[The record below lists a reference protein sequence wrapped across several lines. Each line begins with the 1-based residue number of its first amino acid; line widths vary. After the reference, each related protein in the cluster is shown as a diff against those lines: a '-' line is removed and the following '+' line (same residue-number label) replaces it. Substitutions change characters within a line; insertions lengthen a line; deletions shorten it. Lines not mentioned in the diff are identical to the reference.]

1 MLFVRRNAA
10 VAPLVVLTFAC
21 LNDNPV
27 APRSTI
33 ATLPALAVSSEDGPR
48 RHIVVLKAE
57 RAPTAAFL
65 SAVQALGARIEQRR
79 DAIGVVTLTGLT
91 DAGAATLATRTDV
104 EGAALDQSV
113 QWLPPAET
121 FMEARTLD
129 VVAQTDQ
136 SGAFFFADQWNMR
149 QINADKAWLVTNQ
162 GAGATIAIL
171 DTGVD
176 PGQLDLNGKVDLA
189 RSKSVLTAGSSPC
202 NRILGLQDEET
213 ITDFNAHGTF
223 TSAIA
228 SSNGIGTASVAPD
241 ATILTVK
248 VLNCVGSGSFNDI
261 IAGIEYAAA
270 QGVDVINM
278 SLGALL
284 PKSNPNTKTLVI
296 AVQRAIL
303 KAVAKGVIVVAAAGN
318 EAVNLDVA
326 DVIAVPAQLLGVVSV
341 SATAPVNQQNFD
353 AFASYSNFGR
363 LGVDVAAPG
372 GDFVTGGV
380 VEDLILGPCS
390 RFQVT
395 LPFSCASGLTYIF
408 GSGTSLSS
416 PHVAG
421 EAAVI
426 ESETRGNS
434 FGLLLETC
442 VFRGTDHPDNTLFSP
457 QYGWG
462 RIDVLEAV
470 KEFGCSARRYTS

>member
-1 MLFVRRNAA
+1 M
-10 VAPLVVLTFAC
+10 
-21 LNDNPV
+21 
-27 APRSTI
+27 
-33 ATLPALAVSSEDGPR
+33 SSADQGPR
-48 RHIVVLKAE
+48 RHVVVLKSE
-57 RAPTAAFL
+57 RAPSAAFL
-65 SAVQALGARIEQRR
+65 AAVQAVGARIEQRR
-79 DAIGVVTLTGLT
+79 DAIGVVTVTGLS
-91 DAGAATLATRTDV
+91 DAGLATLAARSDV
-104 EGAALDQSV
+104 EGAALDQEV
-113 QWLPPAET
+113 QWIPPAESYAG
-121 FMEARTLD
+121 FRTLD
-129 VVAQTDQ
+129 ATVQTDQ

-149 QINADKAWLVTNQ
+149 QINADKAWLVTRQ
-162 GAGATIAIL
+162 GAGATIAML

-176 PGQLDLNGKVDLA
+176 PGQLDLNGRVDLT
-189 RSKSVLTAGSSPC
+189 RSKSVLTPGSSPC
-202 NRILGLQDEET
+202 NRIFHLPDEES

-261 IAGIEYAAA
+261 IAGIEYAAS

-284 PKSNPNTKTLVI
+284 PKSDPSIRPLVT
-296 AVQRAIL
+296 ALQRAIL

-326 DVIAVPAQLLGVVSV
+326 DTLAVPAQLLGVVSV
-341 SATAPVNQQNFD
+341 SATAPVNQQNVD
-353 AFASYSNFGR
+353 NLASYSNFGR

-372 GDFVTGGV
+372 GDFVPGGV

-408 GSGTSLSS
+408 GSGTSLAA

-426 ESETRGNS
+426 ESQTRGNS
-434 FGLLLETC
+434 LGLLLETC
-442 VFRGTDHPDNTLFSP
+442 VFRGTDRPDGMLFSP

-462 RIDVLEAV
+462 RVDVQEAV
-470 KEFGCSARRYTS
+470 NEFGCGSKKFTF